1 MNRREFSQ
9 RIGLSVA
16 GAAALATSA
25 KAAEESAPKTG
36 AVSKSEWKQWA
47 QEHMRGLDTT
57 LMPSFSADF
66 KSLDEEGIRH
76 DVRQCIRHGHCAT
89 TLSATGANAEQRKRM
104 MQIVREEA
112 GKKIMTSAIIGG
124 APDAAIA
131 SLTTAAKDGV
141 SYSLVTYPGNLRPE
155 SEDEVYA
162 HFSKI
167 ADASPIPILLYGS
180 PVGSLARAPP

>member
-1 MNRREFSQ
+1 MMNRREFSQ

-89 TLSATGANAEQRKRM
+89 TFSPTLPHTAKSKRAVHRVRDKGADMLSDLRMSPNAA
-104 MQIVREEA
+104 RERS
-112 GKKIMTSAIIGG
+112 I
-124 APDAAIA
+124 
-131 SLTTAAKDGV
+131 
-141 SYSLVTYPGNLRPE
+141 
-155 SEDEVYA
+155 
-162 HFSKI
+162 
-167 ADASPIPILLYGS
+167 
-180 PVGSLARAPP
+180 